1 MEKQDNHRIF
11 CLFRVPAHVDWS
23 MKLTQL
29 ISPSEEE
36 SIFMNKAV
44 TWSSFYYQGIKY
56 IKFIPDMEII
66 HTISPKSS
74 QKKVNKPTC

>member
-1 MEKQDNHRIF
+1 
-11 CLFRVPAHVDWS
+11 

-44 TWSSFYYQGIKY
+44 TWSSFYYQGTKY
-56 IKFIPDMEII
+56 IKFMTEMEII
-66 HTISPKSS
+66 PTISPKSS